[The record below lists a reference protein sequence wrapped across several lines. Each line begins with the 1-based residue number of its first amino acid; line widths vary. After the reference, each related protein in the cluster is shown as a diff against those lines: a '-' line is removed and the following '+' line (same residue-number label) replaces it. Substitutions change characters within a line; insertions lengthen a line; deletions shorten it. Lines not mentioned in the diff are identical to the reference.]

1 MMSFFRMRLVPI
13 SIFSRCITRPFLSSS
28 VAFYISFPNSFTR
41 TPNMASQKTM
51 RAVQLNEPGPS
62 SNLKLIELPIPVPK
76 EGEVLIQVKGF
87 GLNRSEILT
96 RRFGKAP
103 IGAVRLPL
111 VLGLEAA
118 GVVEAAPGHE
128 NEFPQGAVVLT
139 ALGGMGFTFNGAY
152 AQYVCVPKAGVQL
165 LKSGAEKLGWEI
177 LGAMP
182 LMLQTAHGCLFR
194 CLKLKAGETIL
205 IRGGTT
211 SIGLAAAVLAKKA
224 GATVLASTRKS
235 DEKTA
240 KLLRDSGVDHVIV
253 DDGSDKSEAVRSLF
267 PAGVNKVLE
276 LVGGTTTLDSLAC
289 LGQDG
294 VCCLVGL
301 VGGSPFVPNFNPLSM
316 LRMERYLTAYAE
328 RTFSSDNLPLAEL
341 IEQIEEGSLKIPI
354 GRVFHMDQIVEAH
367 ECMERNEGNGKI
379 VVLTGM

>member
-1 MMSFFRMRLVPI
+1 MP
-13 SIFSRCITRPFLSSS
+13 T
-28 VAFYISFPNSFTR
+28 AE
-41 TPNMASQKTM
+41 TM
-51 RAVQLNEPGPS
+51 RAAQLQEPGPP

-76 EGEVLIQVKGF
+76 EGEVLIKVKAF

-96 RRFGKAP
+96 RKFGKAP
-103 IGAVRLPL
+103 IGAVQLPL

-128 NEFPQGAVVLT
+128 KEFPRGSIVLT
-139 ALGGMGFTFNGAY
+139 ALWGMGFAFNGSY

-177 LGAMP
+177 LGALP

-224 GATVLASTRKS
+224 GATVLASTRKA

-240 KLLRDSGVDHVIV
+240 KLLLDNGADHVIV
-253 DDGSDKSEAVRSLF
+253 DDGSDKSESVRKLY

-289 LGQDG
+289 LAQDG

-328 RTFSSDNLPLAEL
+328 RTFSSNNVPLSEL
-341 IEQIEEGSLKIPI
+341 IGQIEEGSLKVPI
-354 GRVFHMDQIVEAH
+354 GRVFHLDQIVEAH
-367 ECMERNEGNGKI
+367 ECMEKNEGNGKI
-379 VVLTGM
+379 VILTGM